1 MVLNI
6 SHEDK
11 KKYDEG
17 LKNKKTRVRVK
28 RSSLISEKSKSA
40 AFKQFDKMSGSDM
53 KKDIQVDTHVKMND
67 NFMRTGPYS
76 PKKK

>member
-1 MVLNI
+1 MILNM

-17 LKNKKTRVRVK
+17 LKNKKNRVRK
-28 RSSLISEKSKSA
+28 SRSSLLSDKAKIA
-40 AFKQFDKMSGSDM
+40 AFKQFDRMTTSDM
-53 KKDIQVDTHVKMND
+53 KKEVQVDTHVKMND
-67 NFMRTGPYS
+67 NFMRTGPYR